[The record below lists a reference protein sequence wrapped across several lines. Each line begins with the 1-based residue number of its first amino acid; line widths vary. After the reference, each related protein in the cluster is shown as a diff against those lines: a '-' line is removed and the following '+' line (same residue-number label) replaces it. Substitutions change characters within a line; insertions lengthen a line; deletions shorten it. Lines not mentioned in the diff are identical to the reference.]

1 MVGNVLFYYPTL
13 FMRGKREIHNGS
25 LLIHKKDK
33 KREKGKKK
41 TKTNNK
47 IKQREQQIVQLI
59 PMH

>member
-1 MVGNVLFYYPTL
+1 
-13 FMRGKREIHNGS
+13 MRGKREIHNGS

-33 KREKGKKK
+33 KREKSKKK

-47 IKQREQQIVQLI
+47 IKQRAQQIVQLT

>member
-1 MVGNVLFYYPTL
+1 MP
-13 FMRGKREIHNGS
+13 GKREIHNGS